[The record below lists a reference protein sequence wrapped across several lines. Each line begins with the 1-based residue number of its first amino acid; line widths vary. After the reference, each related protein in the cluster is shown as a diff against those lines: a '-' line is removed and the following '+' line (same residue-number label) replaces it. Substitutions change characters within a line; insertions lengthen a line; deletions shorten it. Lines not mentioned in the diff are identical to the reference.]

1 MVAAISIA
9 VKQRP
14 SSSLLRSLA
23 APTAMFIVATTMA
36 TVSATVI
43 SLSVV
48 SSVAPQPV
56 VEPETVCPSS
66 HALRL
71 EAERVIIDSPAPAIE
86 PATEPAQAPV
96 AARRSSRTRRA
107 ASVSGVLDQGVIR
120 RIVNAHLA
128 EVRYCYNEGLSTD
141 PELQGRVG
149 VQFTIAA
156 SGTVEDASVASTT
169 LDNAEVAEC
178 ITGAVKR
185 WQFPR
190 SEGESTVVTY
200 PFVFSLG

>member
-1 MVAAISIA
+1 M
-9 VKQRP
+9 

-48 SSVAPQPV
+48 SYAAPQPV

-66 HALRL
+66 HAVQL
-71 EAERVIIDSPAPAIE
+71 EVERVIVDAPESAAE
-86 PATEPAQAPV
+86 PEPAPV
-96 AARRSSRTRRA
+96 AERRSSRPRPA
-107 ASVSGVLDQGVIR
+107 ASVTGVLDKHVIR
-120 RIVNAHLA
+120 RIVRAHIA
-128 EVRYCYNEGLSTD
+128 EVRYCYNEGLSTQ
-141 PELQGRVG
+141 PELQGRVS
-149 VQFTIAA
+149 VQFTIAS
-156 SGTVEDASVASTT
+156 SGTVEDASIASTT
-169 LDNAEVAEC
+169 FDNAEVVEC
-178 ITGAVKR
+178 IAGAVKR

-200 PFVFSLG
+200 PFVFNPD